1 MVEPF
6 RNNNLNMKQ
15 SKEKTDFGFSYI
27 SLIINYMPIYIL
39 CNIAPIFEI
48 YLLGYILP
56 KVAWCH
62 N

>member
-1 MVEPF
+1 
-6 RNNNLNMKQ
+6 MKQ